1 MSDDPKEPL
10 MPDLP
15 EPTRWFRGAGE
26 DGEDVSVPVWETTL
40 LGEVVPWTRG
50 LSIND
55 DYGEATVDQIREA
68 GLALLAVARHKRH
81 ITGDATLGPP

>member
-1 MSDDPKEPL
+1 

-15 EPTRWFRGAGE
+15 EPTRWFRGVGD
-26 DGEDVSVPVWETTL
+26 DGEDVTVPVWDTSL
-40 LGEVVPWTRG
+40 LGEVTPWARG
-50 LSIND
+50 LSIED
-55 DYGEATVDQIREA
+55 DYIEHATVEQIREA